1 MPAEGSAVA
10 RTAVIVIGGGGI
22 DPGVVARL
30 PADRMVIAADS
41 GLDHAMALGLDV
53 DLLVGDLDSVS
64 EPALAEVGARGT
76 PVERHR
82 PDKDATDT
90 ELALAAAVERGY
102 TRLIGVGG
110 PHPDDRRLDHELG
123 VLLAF
128 ASAALADRE
137 VELWWGP
144 AHVVVLHGPGTAA
157 IDAPPGTIVSLLP
170 VHGAATG
177 ITTTGLRYPLRAE
190 PLTPGSGRGISNE
203 VAAAPSASTASAGS
217 TPSPSPTAVHL
228 EAGTLL
234 VIQPLALGGP
244 PCAGA

>member
-1 MPAEGSAVA
+1 MA

-22 DPGVVARL
+22 DPRVVAHL

-41 GLDHAMALGLDV
+41 GLDHAMELRLEV

-64 EPALAEVGARGT
+64 EPALAEAGARGT

-90 ELALAAAVERGY
+90 ELALVAAVECGC
-102 TRLIGVGG
+102 THLVGVGG
-110 PHPDDRRLDHELG
+110 PRPDDSRLDHELG

-128 ASAALADRE
+128 AAPALADRE
-137 VELWWGP
+137 VELWWGA
-144 AHVVVLHGPGTAA
+144 AHVL
-157 IDAPPGTIVSLLP
+157 
-170 VHGAATG
+170 TG
-177 ITTTGLRYPLRAE
+177 VTTTGLRYPLRAE

-203 VAAAPSASTASAGS
+203 VDATAPVSI
-217 TPSPSPTAVHL
+217 HL

-234 VIQPLALGGP
+234 VIHPLALGGT
-244 PCAGA
+244 PCTDV

>member
-1 MPAEGSAVA
+1 VS
-10 RTAVIVIGGGGI
+10 RTVVIVIGGGEI
-22 DPGVVARL
+22 DSRVVGHL

-41 GLDHAMALGLDV
+41 GLDHAMELGLEV

-64 EPALAEVGARGT
+64 EPALAEAGARGT

-90 ELALAAAVERGY
+90 ELALAAAVERGC

-110 PHPDDRRLDHELG
+110 PRPDESRLDHELG

-128 ASAALADRE
+128 AAPGLADRE
-137 VELWWGP
+137 VELWWGS
-144 AHVVVLHGPGTAA
+144 AHVLVLHGPGIAA
-157 IDAPPGTIVSLLP
+157 IDAPPGAIVSLLP
-170 VHGAATG
+170 VHGPAIG
-177 ITTTGLRYPLRAE
+177 VTTAGLRYPLRAE

-203 VAAAPSASTASAGS
+203 VEAAGAGAGAAGS
-217 TPSPSPTAVHL
+217 APKPARPSVHL

-234 VIQPLALGGP
+234 VIHPLALGGL
-244 PCAGA
+244 PCTDA